1 MGELD
6 LWKDLFEVADREW
19 AELMAKSEKGKKPL
33 PEGYMW
39 EIKRVKKAGRWVMEE
54 VAVPNQARLLKKIM
68 DEPMKPRKEQLG
80 MVNVNQISRE
90 IETTLAPLKKTQRD
104 LEAKWGIDRLP
115 SLVPVDF
122 AQRFASARS
131 KLDDAIAEGEVTA
144 VEKRAE
150 IMQRGWIKLDE
161 MAIEAGH
168 KPNEQPEMWEGQQPN
183 GKKFLVVRTQEMV
196 AAARQSYGQE
206 IGVWT
211 LKEIGKVLEQFDPDG
226 VAQMLKESFGGELV
240 SVNGKEPF

>member
-6 LWKDLFEVADREW
+6 HWKDLFEAADREW
-19 AELMAKSEKGKKPL
+19 AELMAKAEKGGKKL

-39 EIKRVKKAGRWVMEE
+39 DIRRVKKAGRWVMEE

-68 DEPMKPRKEQLG
+68 DEPMKPKKESPG
-80 MVNVNQISRE
+80 VVNVNQISRE
-90 IETTLAPLKKTQRD
+90 ISLILAPLKKTQRD
-104 LEAKWGIDRLP
+104 LEAKWGIDCLP
-115 SLVPVDF
+115 GLVPVDL

-131 KLDDAIAEGEVTA
+131 KLEDAIAEGEVSA
-144 VEKRAE
+144 VARRTE

-161 MAIEAGH
+161 AATEAGH
-168 KPNEQPEMWEGQQPN
+168 IPTPRPEMWEGQQPN
-183 GKKFLVVRTQEMV
+183 GKKFLIVRSQELV

-211 LKEIGKVLEQFDPDG
+211 LQEIGKVLEQFDPDG